1 MADQFVDQQVS
12 TAAGMPVVPPRPP
25 LDLSGSRSRG
35 LSERVIGWVL
45 FICATISIL
54 TTVGIAAVLLIEAI
68 QFFRVVSLWEFL
80 TGTVWTALFHRD
92 NRPGQF
98 GIWPLVTGTLT
109 VTIIAMLVAIP
120 LGLMSAI
127 YLSEYAPE
135 RVRAVLKPV
144 LELLAGIPTIVYG
157 FFALSFI
164 TPEVV
169 KRIFPQVGAFNALAA
184 GIAVGVM
191 ILPLI
196 ASLSEDAMR
205 VVPRSLREGAYALG
219 ATKVE
224 VATRIVVPAALSGIV
239 ASFILAISRAAG
251 ETMIVV
257 LAAGSRP
264 QLGFNPLEQVQT
276 MTAYIVAVVGGDPP
290 YGGVIFLSMFAVGAT
305 LFVLTLLL
313 NIASQWLVGR
323 FREVYE

>member
-1 MADQFVDQQVS
+1 MADQFADHQVT
-12 TAAGMPVVPPRPP
+12 TAAGMPVLPPRPP
-25 LDLSGSRSRG
+25 LDLSGQRSRA
-35 LSERVIGWVL
+35 LSERAIGFVL
-45 FICATISIL
+45 FLCGTISIL

-92 NRPGQF
+92 NRPGEF

-109 VTIIAMLVAIP
+109 VTVIAMVVAIP

-127 YLSEYAPE
+127 YLSEYAPD

-169 KRIFPQVGAFNALAA
+169 KRFFPQVGAFNALSA

-191 ILPLI
+191 IMPLI

-205 VVPRSLREGAYALG
+205 AVPRSLREGAFALG

-257 LAAGSRP
+257 LAAGSRA

-290 YGGVIFLSMFAVGAT
+290 YGGVIFLSMFAVGSA